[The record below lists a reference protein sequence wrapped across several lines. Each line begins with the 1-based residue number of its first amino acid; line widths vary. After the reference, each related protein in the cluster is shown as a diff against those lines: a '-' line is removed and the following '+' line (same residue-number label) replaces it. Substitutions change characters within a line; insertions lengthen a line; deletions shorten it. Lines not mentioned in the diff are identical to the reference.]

1 MFSFLTVV
9 KRRRTDHTAL
19 PDPTETPLSHL
30 HTYRTSPLAPVTGQR
45 PSPDAAPSRLAYY
58 ISGMSSSSNE
68 GSPPSCSNLWLVFR
82 AALRRAFVRDAH
94 NPQNV
99 GLEPQ
104 RSR

>member
-1 MFSFLTVV
+1 MV
-9 KRRRTDHTAL
+9 KRHRTDHEAL
-19 PDPTETPLSHL
+19 PDPAQPPYLTCILIVPLLVPLPASGL
-30 HTYRTSPLAPVTGQR
+30 RLTS
-45 PSPDAAPSRLAYY
+45 PSRLAY
-58 ISGMSSSSNE
+58 ISSGMSSSSNE